1 MPHTHGKKLA
11 TSIAAATLLAGTAG
25 PAAIAMAD
33 PATPGQPNASRPAHT
48 PATVTINGVPAK
60 HEGDMW
66 TAHISQTT
74 QPADTTITA
83 TVTYND
89 GTTGNVTLTKG
100 ATVTDKEN
108 TDPATGRTTVTTTTT
123 YKGETDGQTIQTTI
137 HASTV
142 KDPAN
147 PYRDAT
153 VGGVKLTPNAQGA
166 VGTISGTLDG
176 EDNAPATITLSN
188 GDTARL
194 TSQTP
199 VTVKTDGSDAI
210 HSRTATYTASKYG
223 YTATV
228 TMNATRTTPISYT
241 AQVDGKDVPLTPD
254 GDGVY
259 EGSIDLDKPAT
270 TATVTPSVGDPVML
284 MGKPTAAKTQTDLG
298 QVTTQGETI
307 FSSQHVKITA
317 RYKTVTG
324 APVTLGEQNGGTGF
338 TQDGDTWKAT
348 AATVTLDGK
357 NKPSTDTVTLSDG
370 TTAPVTWDSRISQT
384 TVDGVDYVTRQG
396 TASGVKSVDGVS
408 QKYVV
413 TVTAS
418 RAKDTTLNS
427 ISVVDT
433 PADSQPVNTVL
444 PGFHPAQG
452 SYTVTL
458 PHGHAD
464 DSYTLAVDAGVDAD
478 VSSVTASLGPDGS
491 RILNVTVNGKRYTA
505 TVGFTPADIKQD
517 SPAKLSGI
525 YVNKTGQHAQGA
537 LIDRWDPNRLEYTVT
552 VGEHD
557 PSPYILPIAPTGV
570 SVKAGDV
577 TQTADGATQ
586 SWQVTDT
593 ATGAARTYK
602 VTVVRQHSWKTAAEK
617 FTPADPVA
625 QKATEAPS
633 SSKDTSLESAGY
645 TSGGVY
651 KPQSGTQWR
660 IPQGG
665 AFSYEPKAGQSV
677 SVSSRLVKG
686 MTYEYTVSVLA
697 PDGRTFARHHYT
709 VTYIT
714 PATHSA
720 RLTGIKVNGKPI
732 SGFDPARLSYDVSV
746 ADVNR
751 WTIVPQYDRT
761 LGVTVVTSKDGRTA
775 TITVAS
781 ADGLVKTVY
790 TVHAHGPAVA
800 PAAEGEGEAD
810 GTGVTVDDEPVLA
823 ETGSD
828 VHRPVTAMLA
838 AFMMGMGG
846 LLFRRR
852 TRGRHA
858 A

>member
-11 TSIAAATLLAGTAG
+11 TSIAVATTLLAGTAG

-33 PATPGQPNASRPAHT
+33 PATPGQPNASRPAQT
-48 PATVTINGVPAK
+48 VTAVTINGTPASRQ
-60 HEGDMW
+60 GDTW
-66 TAHISQTT
+66 TAHVSQTT
-74 QPADTTITA
+74 QPADTTMTA
-83 TVTYND
+83 TVTYTD
-89 GTTGNVTLTKG
+89 GTVRNVTLSKG
-100 ATVTDKEN
+100 ATVTDSET
-108 TDPATGRTTVTTTTT
+108 TDPATGRTTLTTTTT

-147 PYRDAT
+147 PYQDAT
-153 VGGVKLTPNAQGA
+153 VGGVKLTPTAQGA
-166 VGTISGTLDG
+166 TGAIGGTLDG

-188 GDTARL
+188 GDTATL
-194 TSQTP
+194 ATQTP
-199 VTVKTDGSDAI
+199 VTVKTDGTHAT

-223 YTATV
+223 YTATI

-241 AQVDGKDVPLTPD
+241 AQVDGKDVPLTLN

-284 MGKPTAAKTQTDLG
+284 MGKPTVQKTQTSLG

-307 FSSQHVKITA
+307 FSNQHVKITA

-324 APVTLGEQNGGTGF
+324 TPVTLGGQNGGASF

-357 NKPSTDTVTLSDG
+357 NKPSTTTVTLSDG
-370 TTAPVTWDSRISQT
+370 TTVPVTWDSRISQT

-418 RAKDTTLNS
+418 RAKDTTLNG
-427 ISVVDT
+427 ISLVDT

-478 VSSVTASLGPDGS
+478 VSDVTASLGPDGS
-491 RILNVTVNGKRYTA
+491 RILSVTVNGKRYTA
-505 TVGFTPADIKQD
+505 TVGFTPAGIKQD
-517 SPAKLSGI
+517 SPAKLQGI
-525 YVNKTGQHAQGA
+525 YVNKTGQHSQGD
-537 LIDRWDPNRLEYTVT
+537 LVDKWDPNRLEYTVT

-557 PSPYILPIAPTGV
+557 PSPYILPVAPTGV
-570 SVKAGDV
+570 SVKASDV

-593 ATGAARTYK
+593 ATGATRTYK
-602 VTVVRQHSWKTAAEK
+602 VTVVRQHSWKTAAEQ

-625 QKATEAPS
+625 QKATEAPA
-633 SSKDTSLESAGY
+633 SSKDTSLKSAGY
-645 TSGGVY
+645 TRNGVY
-651 KPQSGTQWR
+651 KPQSGTDYQ

-697 PDGRTFARHHYT
+697 PDGHTFARHRYT

-720 RLTGIKVNGKPI
+720 QLTGIKVNGKTI
-732 SGFDPARLSYDVSV
+732 SGFDPAKLSYDVNV

-751 WTIVPQYDRT
+751 WTVVPQYDRT
-761 LGVTVVTSKDGRTA
+761 LGVTVTTSKDGRTA
-775 TITVAS
+775 TITVTS

-790 TVHAHGPAVA
+790 TVHAHGPASDGGA
-800 PAAEGEGEAD
+800 GAD
-810 GTGVTVDDEPVLA
+810 GTGVNVDEEASPVLA

-828 VHRPVTAMLA
+828 VRGPVAAMLA
-838 AFMMGMGG
+838 AFVAGVADI
-846 LLFRRR
+846 LLSRRS
-852 TRGRHA
+852 RGKHA